1 MKAPSLSRQMVRA
14 MASLALLINLSV
26 VITSYSFY
34 YLVFNYFPE
43 WSPDEVDSLA
53 PTAPELVWMAVTA
66 VLAVVAAT
74 AAATRLARKML
85 IPVTSVAESLH
96 KIADGDLS
104 ARASGGDP
112 AFGEVTRLVK
122 DFNTMADQLERVTQE
137 QAQWSAAIA
146 HELRTPVTILKGR
159 LQGLADGVFEPTP
172 SLFLKL
178 LAQVEGL
185 NHLIEDLR
193 LLGLSDSGH
202 LHMQITQADLA
213 QEVRKVAEVFEPTLQ
228 GSGHRLALQLGEG
241 VAFFDPVRIRQALL
255 ALLHNASQYAVPGTV
270 RVSVMVSSA
279 TCVLRVEDEGPGIP
293 AGSAE
298 RMFDAFW
305 RGEASRSRHSG
316 GSGLGLAVVAAI
328 ARAHG
333 GHALCVPSADGGTAI
348 ELSWPSRLHH
358 SSMNPPPDLDPARGD

>member
-1 MKAPSLSRQMVRA
+1 MKTPSLSRQMVRA
-14 MASLALLINLSV
+14 MATLALLINLSV
-26 VITSYSFY
+26 IIASYSFY
-34 YLVFNYFPE
+34 YLVYNYFPD

-53 PTAPELVWMAVTA
+53 PTAPELVWMALTA

-85 IPVTSVAESLH
+85 IPLTSVAESLQRV
-96 KIADGDLS
+96 ANGDLS

-112 AFGEVTRLVK
+112 ALGEVTRLVK

-159 LQGLADGVFEPTP
+159 LQGLADGVFEPSP

-202 LHMQITQADLA
+202 LHLQITQADLA
-213 QEVRKVAEVFEPTLQ
+213 QQVRTVVEVFEPTLHA
-228 GSGHRLALQLGEG
+228 SGHALKLHLDEG
-241 VAFFDPVRIRQALL
+241 PAFFDPVRIRQALL
-255 ALLHNASQYAVPGTV
+255 ALLHNASQYAVPGEV
-270 RVSVMVSSA
+270 RVSVALSAA
-279 TCVLRVEDEGPGIP
+279 TCTLRVEDDGPGIP
-293 AGSAE
+293 AASAQ

-305 RGEASRSRHSG
+305 RAEASRSRHSG

-333 GHALCVPSADGGTAI
+333 GHAVCVPSSSGGTAI
-348 ELSWPSRLHH
+348 ELSWPHLHH
-358 SSMNPPPDLDPARGD
+358 FSIIPPPDVDLPGPD